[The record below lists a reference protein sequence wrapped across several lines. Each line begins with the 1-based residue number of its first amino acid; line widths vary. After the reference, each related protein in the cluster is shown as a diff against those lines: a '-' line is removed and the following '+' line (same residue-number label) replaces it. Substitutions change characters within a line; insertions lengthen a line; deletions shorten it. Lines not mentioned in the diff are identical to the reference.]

1 MTKPRIKDG
10 GKGQRSQSART
21 RLAAN
26 LRELRAV
33 SGYSQEALA
42 EEASFHRT
50 FVSQVER
57 GMNNISIDNIER
69 LADALGVDIVDLL
82 KRYKS

>member
-10 GKGQRSQSART
+10 GKGQRGQPARM
-21 RLAAN
+21 RLAMN
-26 LRELRAV
+26 LRELRTA

-42 EEASFHRT
+42 EEANFHRT

-57 GMNNISIDNIER
+57 GMNNISIDNIDR
-69 LADALGVDIVDLL
+69 LSAALGVDIVDLL
-82 KRYKS
+82 KRNKD